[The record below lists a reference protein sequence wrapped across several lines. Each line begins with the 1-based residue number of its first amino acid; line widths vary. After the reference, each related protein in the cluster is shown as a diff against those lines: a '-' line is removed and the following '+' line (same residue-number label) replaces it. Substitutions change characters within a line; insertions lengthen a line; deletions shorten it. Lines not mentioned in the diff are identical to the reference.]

1 MNGTEVEFRN
11 PNFVKMK
18 ILFLGETYRADAQ
31 TWIQGIQKESG
42 VTIVTNEIK
51 TIDNRFIRI
60 FQSLLFVFKLL
71 WGCFFGPKYDIVLA
85 ERSTSYGF
93 FALFTNAKVKVVAQQ
108 GISDI
113 FPVTPISKFY
123 KKILQHL
130 VYTHVDLIHAWG
142 HAMVPAMLKSGAHPE
157 KIMVLAKGLD
167 LTRYTFVNQLAKK
180 PLTLKAIVTRSL
192 EKDYQHWNIIDA
204 IAILNDKGIHLEV
217 NLVGSGSLL
226 EMLKARAKEKN
237 VAHLVKF
244 LGRIPNDELPTL
256 LTQCPLYL
264 SVPTTEGVSSS
275 LFEAMASGCF
285 PIVTDLPGNRA
296 FINPN
301 QNGDLVPVDNAEA
314 LANAII
320 SFLEN
325 PSQYEAAI
333 IKNRKLI
340 DDKVNRSNNMKVFWA
355 KYQELVYNTL

>member
-1 MNGTEVEFRN
+1 
-11 PNFVKMK
+11 MK

-42 VTIVTNEIK
+42 ITIDTDEIK
-51 TIDNRFIRI
+51 TIRNRPIRAIQAMLFIFR
-60 FQSLLFVFKLL
+60 LL
-71 WGCFFGPKYDIVLA
+71 WGRLFGPKYDIVLA

-93 FALFTNAKVKVVAQQ
+93 FALFTNAKVKIVAQQ

-113 FPVTPISKFY
+113 FPLTGFSKFY
-123 KKILQHL
+123 KRLLQRA
-130 VYTHVDLIHAWG
+130 VYTNVDLIHAWG
-142 HAMVPAMLKSGAHPE
+142 HAMVPAMLRSGAHPD
-157 KIMVLAKGLD
+157 KILVLAKGLD

-180 PLTLKAIVTRSL
+180 PLPLKTIVTRSL

-204 IAILNDKGIHLEV
+204 VATLKDKGILLEV

-226 EMLKARAKEKN
+226 EMLKDRAKEKN
-237 VAHLVKF
+237 VDDLVKF

-256 LTQCPLYL
+256 LTQCPLYI

-296 FINPN
+296 FINPK
-301 QNGDLVPVDNAEA
+301 QNGDLVEVDNPHA

-333 IKNRKLI
+333 IQNRKLI
-340 DDKVNRSNNMKVFWA
+340 DAKVNRADNMKVFWE
-355 KYQELVYNTL
+355 KYQELVDSKS

>member
-1 MNGTEVEFRN
+1 
-11 PNFVKMK
+11 MK

-42 VTIVTNEIK
+42 VTIDTDEIK
-51 TIDNRFIRI
+51 TINNRFIRVLQAFLFI
-60 FQSLLFVFKLL
+60 FRLL
-71 WGCFFGPKYDIVLA
+71 WGRFFGPKYDIVLA

-113 FPVTPISKFY
+113 FPLIPVSKFY
-123 KKILQHL
+123 KQLLQRC
-130 VYTHVDLIHAWG
+130 VYTNVDFIHAWG
-142 HAMVPAMLKSGAHPE
+142 HAMVPAMLKSGAHPD

-167 LTRYTFVNQLAKK
+167 LTRYTFVNQLAQN
-180 PLTLKAIVTRSL
+180 PLPLKAIVTRSF

-204 IAILNDKGIHLEV
+204 VAILNDKGIQLEV

-226 EMLKARAKEKN
+226 EMLKTRAQEKN

-296 FINPN
+296 FINPK
-301 QNGDLVPVDNAEA
+301 QNGDLVPVDNAHA

-320 SFLEN
+320 AFLEN

-333 IKNRKLI
+333 IENLKLI
-340 DDKVNRSNNMKVFWA
+340 DNKVNRTNNMKVFWA
-355 KYQELVYNTL
+355 KYQELVEGKG

>member
-1 MNGTEVEFRN
+1 
-11 PNFVKMK
+11 MK

-42 VTIVTNEIK
+42 VKIETDEIK
-51 TIDNRFIRI
+51 TIKNRFIRLVQAVFFI
-60 FQSLLFVFKLL
+60 FRLI
-71 WGCFFGPKYDIVLA
+71 WGRYFGPKYDIVLA

-93 FALFTNAKVKVVAQQ
+93 FALFTNARIKVVAQQ

-113 FPVTPISKFY
+113 FPMSGISKFY
-123 KKILQHL
+123 KKRLQKA
-130 VYTHVDLIHAWG
+130 VYTRVDLIHAWG
-142 HAMVPAMLKSGAHPE
+142 QAMVPAMLTSGANPNH
-157 KIMVLAKGLD
+157 IMVLAKGLD
-167 LTRYTFVNQLAKK
+167 LSRYTFVNQLAQN
-180 PLTLKAIVTRSL
+180 PLPLKAIVTRSL

-204 IAILNDKGIHLEV
+204 VAILKTKGILLEV
-217 NLVGSGSLL
+217 NIVGGGSLI
-226 EMLKARAKEKN
+226 EMLQQRTKDKE
-237 VAHLVKF
+237 VTELIHF

-296 FINPN
+296 FINPK
-301 QNGDLVPVDNAEA
+301 QNGDLVPVNNADA

-320 SFLEN
+320 AFLEN

-333 IKNRKLI
+333 IENRKLI
-340 DDKVNRSNNMKVFWA
+340 DEKVNRSQNMKVFWE
-355 KYQELVYNTL
+355 KYQELVKSKN

>member
-1 MNGTEVEFRN
+1 
-11 PNFVKMK
+11 MK

-42 VTIVTNEIK
+42 VSIDTNEIK
-51 TIDNRFIRI
+51 TIKNRFIRVL
-60 FQSLLFVFKLL
+60 QALLFIFRLL
-71 WGCFFGPKYDIVLA
+71 WGRFFGPKYDIVLA

-93 FALFTNAKVKVVAQQ
+93 FALFTNAKVKIVAQQ

-113 FPVTPISKFY
+113 FPLSGFSKFY
-123 KKILQHL
+123 KRLLQRI
-130 VYTHVDLIHAWG
+130 VYTQVDLIHAWG

-167 LTRYTFVNQLAKK
+167 LTRYTFVNQLAQN
-180 PLTLKAIVTRSL
+180 PLPLKAIVTRSF
-192 EKDYQHWNIIDA
+192 EKDYQHLNIIDA
-204 IAILNDKGIHLEV
+204 VAILNNKGILLEV

-226 EMLKARAKEKN
+226 ETLKTRAQEKN

-296 FINPN
+296 FINPK
-301 QNGDLVPVDNAEA
+301 QNGDLVPVDNAHA

-320 SFLEN
+320 AFFEN

-333 IKNRKLI
+333 IENRKLI
-340 DDKVNRSNNMKVFWA
+340 DDKVNRTKNMKVFWA
-355 KYQELVYNTL
+355 KYQELVEGKS

>member
-1 MNGTEVEFRN
+1 
-11 PNFVKMK
+11 MK

-31 TWIQGIQKESG
+31 TWIQGIEKESG
-42 VTIVTNEIK
+42 ITIDTDEIK
-51 TIDNRFIRI
+51 TIRHRPIRAIQASLFILR
-60 FQSLLFVFKLL
+60 LL
-71 WGCFFGPKYDIVLA
+71 WGRFFGPKYNIVLA

-93 FALFTNAKVKVVAQQ
+93 FALFTNAKVKIVAQQ

-113 FPVTPISKFY
+113 FPFSGFSKFY
-123 KKILQHL
+123 KRLLQRI
-130 VYTHVDLIHAWG
+130 VYTQVDLIHAWG
-142 HAMVPAMLKSGAHPE
+142 HAMVPAMLKSGAHPD
-157 KIMVLAKGLD
+157 KILVLAKGID
-167 LTRYTFVNQLAKK
+167 LTKYTFVNQLSQKTL
-180 PLTLKAIVTRSL
+180 PLKAIVTRSL

-204 IAILNDKGIHLEV
+204 VATLKNKGILLEV
-217 NLVGSGSLL
+217 NLVGNGSLL
-226 EMLKARAKEKN
+226 EVLQARAKEKN
-237 VAHLVKF
+237 VGDLVKF

-256 LTQCPLYL
+256 LTQCPLYI

-296 FINPN
+296 FINPK
-301 QNGDLVPVDNAEA
+301 QNGDLVEVDNPQA

-333 IKNRKLI
+333 IQNRQLV
-340 DDKVNRSNNMKVFWA
+340 DNKVNRANNMKVFWEE
-355 KYQELVYNTL
+355 YQELLYAKK

>member
-1 MNGTEVEFRN
+1 MNVKEDEFRN

-42 VTIVTNEIK
+42 VTIITDEIK
-51 TIDNRFIRI
+51 TINNRFIRI
-60 FQSLLFVFKLL
+60 LQSLLFIFRLL
-71 WGCFFGPKYDIVLA
+71 WGRFFGPKYDIVLA

-142 HAMVPAMLKSGAHPE
+142 HAMVLAMLKSGAHPE

-180 PLTLKAIVTRSL
+180 PMTLKAIVTRSL

-296 FINPN
+296 FINPK
-301 QNGDLVPVDNAEA
+301 QNGDLVPVDNSEA

-325 PSQYEAAI
+325 PSQYETAI

-340 DDKVNRSNNMKVFWA
+340 DDKVNRSNNMEIFWA
-355 KYQELVYNTL
+355 KYQELVADKI